1 MKDNKLII
9 SSLEIVL
16 KQENLI
22 LIPST
27 KLKSMGC
34 LYSETLTNHLLTFLI
49 FLLNENV
56 KVSGLKICYKSINH
70 LLIDDRVYIS

>member
-1 MKDNKLII
+1 MKDNELII
-9 SSLEIVL
+9 SSLETVL
-16 KQENLI
+16 KQEDLI

-49 FLLNENV
+49 FLLNKNV
-56 KVSGLKICYKSINH
+56 KVSGLKICYKSVNH
-70 LLIDDRVYIS
+70 VLIDDRVYIS

>member
-1 MKDNKLII
+1 MKDNELII

>member
-1 MKDNKLII
+1 MKDNELII

-34 LYSETLTNHLLTFLI
+34 PYSETLTNHLLTFLI

-56 KVSGLKICYKSINH
+56 KVSGLKICYKSINQV
-70 LLIDDRVYIS
+70 LIDDRVYIS